1 VPVNGDAENRGI
13 AVPGE
18 LTRRIREVASTD
30 GWPTATRLIGQHWDQ
45 LMVAAPQELLD
56 AIRSLPASA
65 LVDEPGF
72 VVAANYLQRV
82 LIDGDPGRFAHDI
95 RADELAATS
104 ATPLVQRLILLTGQ
118 IATAVGAGETERA
131 LGLVDAA
138 RAELACAA
146 PEDQAH
152 MRPTL
157 PHLRLQWARAMDFSD
172 RRGAADEYE
181 RAYEFG
187 QLTDQRHLAR
197 RAAAHLAWLQAS
209 QGHLEVAESWV
220 ARAGALE
227 ANPRYDAPLYL
238 AKALLRIDRN
248 EFEAAAVEFARLSV
262 LPVGEYWAASLWV
275 SSMRVRSAAE
285 AVPLYTELSRQ
296 LDRHSESERE
306 APANRRYLHAA
317 RLRLSLF
324 RPSVHRASPTDPS
337 TSLEHL
343 VVATEALHRGAYR
356 TSAVHSAQAIDRSHT
371 PRGLASALLVRAA
384 ALNSLKQTSH
394 AVDVGLQAQAVIDSG
409 RLYSPYRLLP
419 AGSIE
424 RLADQ
429 MPAEI
434 GARLLLLAHGQRAPE
449 IGSLT
454 ARQTEIL
461 RAITDDRP
469 LAEVAASLYI
479 SVNTLKSALKKIY
492 GILGVNSRQ
501 QAADI
506 ARRSGLR

>member
-1 VPVNGDAENRGI
+1 VTIERDLELRRI

-18 LTRRIREVASTD
+18 LMRRMQEAAATD
-30 GWPTATRLIGQHWDQ
+30 GWSTATKLIGRHWDE
-45 LMVAAPQELLD
+45 LVVAAPEELLT

-65 LVDEPGF
+65 LVEEPGF
-72 VVAANYLQRV
+72 IVAANYLQRL
-82 LIDGDPGRFAHDI
+82 LIDGDPSRFAHDS
-95 RADELAATS
+95 RADELAAS
-104 ATPLVQRLILLTGQ
+104 PNTPVVQRLILLTGQ
-118 IATAVGAGETERA
+118 IASANGEGDMDTAMALIGE
-131 LGLVDAA
+131 A
-138 RAELACAA
+138 RRELAGAA
-146 PEDQAH
+146 SADHAQ
-152 MRPTL
+152 MQPTL
-157 PHLRLQWARAMDFSD
+157 PHLRLQWARAIDFAD
-172 RRGAADEYE
+172 RGGAADEYE
-181 RAYEFG
+181 RAYELA
-187 QLTDQRHLAR
+187 QLTGQHHVAR
-197 RAAAHLAWLQAS
+197 RAAAHLAWLQTS
-209 QGHLEVAESWV
+209 QGHLGVAESWI

-227 ANPRYDAPLYL
+227 PNPRYDAPLYL
-238 AKALLRIDRN
+238 ARALLRIDRN
-248 EFEAAAVEFARLSV
+248 EFESASVEFARLSV

-296 LDRHSESERE
+296 LDRHSEAERE

-324 RPSVHRASPTDPS
+324 RSSVHRASPTDPS

-343 VVATEALHRGAYR
+343 VIATEALHRGAYR
-356 TSAVHSAQAIDRSHT
+356 TSAVHSAQAVDRSHT

-394 AVDVGLQAQAVIDSG
+394 AVDVGLQAQALIDSG

-419 AGSIE
+419 AGSLE

-429 MPAEI
+429 MPTGI
-434 GARLLLLAHGQRAPE
+434 GERLLTLAHGQRAPE